1 MQITDFSIRRP
12 VFAVMLIAALVS
24 LGLVSL
30 GRLGV
35 DLFPRVEFPYVAV
48 TTVLEGA
55 TPKTVESE
63 VSDVLEEQLNTISGI
78 EKLRSVSSEGLS
90 QVFVQFELEEDIDV
104 KAQDVR
110 DKVARAQAEL
120 PVDAE
125 PPVVEKIDPDAAPIL
140 SVMVSGHLPIR
151 ELTHYAKDVVK
162 ERIQRVP
169 GVGSA
174 QLVGGRERE
183 IRIWAHARKLRS
195 YGLTVDDLI
204 SALRAEH
211 AEIPGGR
218 LEAGGGLSEFSV
230 KTKGEVEA
238 VREFES
244 IVVAYRNGAPTRLR
258 DVARVEDGAEDERTY
273 AELDGVQGVSL
284 EVRRQSGRN
293 TVEVARAVKAAVVEL
308 QAAAPAGVRVVVA
321 RDVSRFIE
329 ASARDVGIDIAL
341 GGLLAVLV
349 ALAFLRSLRSTLIV
363 SVAIPASIVSTFFLF
378 YVMGF
383 TLNVLT
389 LMALSVSI
397 GLLIDDAIVV
407 LENIHRH
414 IEAGEP
420 PLRAASKGASEV
432 GGAVV
437 AGTASVLAVF
447 IPIAFM
453 QGVVG
458 RFFYEY
464 GLAISFAVATSLLI
478 ALTLTPTLCARVLRR
493 ETGHG
498 RGFAW
503 FERAYGALER
513 VYAVLLRGALRHR
526 LATLAVAAVSV
537 FVGLELASGVP
548 LDFSGR
554 VDRSEFEGK
563 VELPLGVGIG
573 ETKRVNHRIGT
584 ALAGLEETATVFLS
598 VGGGSRSRVNEIDL
612 YVGTTPKAERDVSQF
627 SLMERAR
634 EAIARAVPEA
644 RRISV
649 NEVSWISGG
658 GFTSYNMQYSLTGS
672 DLAEL
677 QQRSDAIVRHMRR
690 DPHFVDAKSSFELGR
705 PELQV
710 LVDRIRAA
718 DLGVPIRVL
727 AMTVRALVGGLDVA
741 TYQEA
746 GKRYDVRIRL
756 EEAQRDDLA
765 ELGQLQVRSASGRLI
780 DLANLADLRVAS
792 GPAEIQRANRTRQ
805 VTVYANNPEGV
816 ALGPAA
822 DRLDEIVAEVGLPPG
837 FAGMHEGHAERMKDS
852 ARAVLF
858 AFLMA
863 LAALYMILASQ
874 FNSFSQPAAIML
886 TAPLSFVGAFAA
898 LRWSGTPMGL
908 FAQIGLVALVGLVMK
923 NGILLVDYANQ
934 QRAQGAS
941 AREATLQ
948 AGAVRLRPVL
958 MTALSTIAGM
968 IPVALSRSDG
978 AEWRN
983 PMGVLV
989 IGGLASSTFLT
1000 LLVVPVAYTY
1010 IDDLRAL
1017 IARGADRA
1025 RTLLGSRLPRW
1036 ARRGEATPH

>member
-1 MQITDFSIRRP
+1 MRIADFSIRRP

-35 DLFPRVEFPYVAV
+35 DLFPRVEFPYMAI

-55 TPKTVESE
+55 TPETVETE
-63 VSDVLEEQLNTISGI
+63 VSDVLEEHLNTISGV
-78 EKLRSVSSEGLS
+78 EKLLSVSSEGLS
-90 QVFVQFELEEDIDV
+90 QVFIQFELEEDVDT

-110 DKVARAQAEL
+110 DKVSRALAEL
-120 PVDAE
+120 PIDAE
-125 PPVVEKIDPDAAPIL
+125 PPVVEKIDPDASPIL
-140 SVMVSGHLPIR
+140 SVMVSGDLPIR
-151 ELTHYAKDVVK
+151 DLTRYTKKVVK

-174 QLVGGRERE
+174 RLVGGRERE

-204 SALRAEH
+204 RALRAEH

-218 LEAGGGLSEFSV
+218 LEAGGGASEFSV

-258 DVARVEDGAEDERTY
+258 DVARVEDGTEDERTY

-293 TVEVARAVKAAVVEL
+293 TVEVAQAVKAVVAEL
-308 QAAAPAGVRVVVA
+308 QSGAPAGVRIVVA

-341 GGLLAVLV
+341 GGFLAVMV
-349 ALAFLRSLRSTLIV
+349 TLAFLRSLRSTLIV
-363 SVAIPASIVSTFFLF
+363 SIAIPASIVSTFFLF

-407 LENIHRH
+407 LESIHRH
-414 IEAGEP
+414 IESGEP
-420 PLRAASKGASEV
+420 PLRAASRGATEV

-453 QGVVG
+453 QGVIG

-478 ALTLTPTLCARVLRR
+478 AVTLTPTLCGRILRP

-503 FERAYGALER
+503 FERAYGGLAR

-526 LATLAVAAVSV
+526 LATLAVALVSV
-537 FVGLELASGVP
+537 YVGIELARGVP
-548 LDFSGR
+548 LAFSGR

-563 VELPLGVGIG
+563 VELPLGVGVG
-573 ETKRVNHRIGT
+573 ETKRVTHRIGA
-584 ALAGLEETATVFLS
+584 ALAALDETSTVFLS
-598 VGGGSRSRVNEIDL
+598 VGSGSRSRVNEIDL
-612 YVGTTPKAERDVSQF
+612 YVSTTPKAERRESQF
-627 SLMERAR
+627 SIMGRAR

-644 RRISV
+644 RRVSV
-649 NEVSWISGG
+649 NELSWISGG

-672 DLAEL
+672 DLGEL
-677 QQRSDAIVRHMRR
+677 QQRSDAIVARMRR
-690 DPHFVDAKSSFELGR
+690 DPYFVDAKSSFELGK
-705 PELQV
+705 PEVQV
-710 LVDRIRAA
+710 HVDRVRAA

-727 AMTVRALVGGLDVA
+727 ATTVRALVGGMDVA

-746 GKRYDVRIRL
+746 GTRYDVRIRL
-756 EEAQRDDLA
+756 EESQRDDLA

-792 GPAEIQRANRTRQ
+792 GPAQIERANRSRK
-805 VTVYANNPEGV
+805 VTVYANNPEDV

-822 DRLDEIVAEVGLPPG
+822 DRLDEIVSEVGLPLG
-837 FAGMHEGHAERMKDS
+837 YAGMHEGHAERMKDS
-852 ARAVLF
+852 AQAVLF
-858 AFLMA
+858 AFFMA
-863 LAALYMILASQ
+863 LVALYMILASQ

-898 LRWSGTPMGL
+898 LRLTGTSMSV
-908 FAQIGLVALVGLVMK
+908 FAQIGLVALIGLVMK

-934 QRAQGAS
+934 RRAQGAS
-941 AREATLQ
+941 ALEATLQ

-968 IPVALSRSDG
+968 VPVALSRSDG

-1010 IDDLRAL
+1010 IDDLRAV
-1017 IARGADRA
+1017 IGRGWDRA
-1025 RTLLGSRLPRW
+1025 RTLLGLGAPR
-1036 ARRGEATPH
+1036 RRGEATPR